1 MTTSETFS
9 GSPAP
14 SPAGSRLLRRNRTNR
29 VAAGVSSGLGEY
41 FAVDP
46 VLFRVLF
53 ATAAFFGGA
62 GILAYLLAWAAIPE
76 TGTAHAPIDG
86 FISWVKRRRVPLWIV
101 AVIAGLF
108 IWAVAFSWWSPG
120 PFFPVIAVVVLLVV
134 IFTRRELQAS
144 QPASERAP
152 ESDGKGVTA
161 TATIDLTKEATEAA
175 SPAAAEQ
182 PTWMNDARSWFDDAR
197 EASRRRRRRSLPL
210 RITMI
215 VALALTLTAL
225 GIADAVTGI
234 DFQAYFWVVLGIV
247 GAGLLV
253 GLVMRR
259 TPLSMLPLLVLGG
272 AGAIAF
278 GGSHFSLHDGI
289 GQRSWHPTTVPAAE
303 YRLAFGQGVL
313 DLRDLG
319 RQTVPR
325 DIDVTMGAGQLKVLT
340 DPDQNVV
347 VEADIHFG
355 QLVADGAEV
364 GSTDGGVGIS
374 RTVEP
379 LTGAH
384 GAPITVHV
392 RLADGNVTVDHDS

>member
-1 MTTSETFS
+1 MFS
-9 GSPAP
+9 GAP
-14 SPAGSRLLRRNRTNR
+14 TSTPTSGRLLRRNRTNR

-41 FAVDP
+41 FGVDP

-86 FISWVKRRRVPLWIV
+86 FIAWVKRRRVPLWIV
-101 AVIAGLF
+101 AVLAGLF

-144 QPASERAP
+144 AP
-152 ESDGKGVTA
+152 TGVTDA
-161 TATIDLTKEATEAA
+161 PPGDGAAPPPAVDLTKDETTPGPAT
-175 SPAAAEQ
+175 PAAEGQ
-182 PTWMNDARSWFDDAR
+182 PTWMNDARSWFDEAR

-210 RITMI
+210 RIAII
-215 VALALTLTAL
+215 VALATTLTAL

-234 DFQAYFWVVLGIV
+234 DFQTYFWVILGIV
-247 GAGLLV
+247 GGGLLV

-259 TPLSMLPLLVLGG
+259 TPISMLPLLLLGG

-278 GGSHFSLHDGI
+278 GGSHFSLHDGV
-289 GQRSWHPTTVPAAE
+289 GQRIWDPTTAPAAE

-319 RQTVPR
+319 EQTTPTT
-325 DIDVTMGAGQLKVLT
+325 IDVTMGAGQLKVLT
-340 DPDQNVV
+340 NSDQNVI
-347 VEADIHFG
+347 VETDIHFG
-355 QLVADGAEV
+355 QLTADGSEV
-364 GSTDGGVGIS
+364 GPTEGGVGIQ
-374 RTVEP
+374 RTVDAP
-379 LTGAH
+379 AGAA

-392 RLADGNVTVDHDS
+392 QLADGNVTILHHI